1 MIKVKI
7 EEVLEDRDL
16 SIYWLANESGLS
28 YSAAYRLVKDRTTK
42 INFNTLA
49 KVMIALDIEDFNE
62 ILELTADRIPSSE

>member
-28 YSAAYRLVKDRTTK
+28 YSATYRLVKDRTTK

-62 ILELTADRIPSSE
+62 ILELSAERIPSSE

>member
-28 YSAAYRLVKDRTTK
+28 YSATYRLVKDRTTK
-42 INFNTLA
+42 INFHTLA

-62 ILELTADRIPSSE
+62 ILELSAERIPSSE